1 MWVEGGKQK
10 ALEESLGVGGFGY
23 PALVALKPA
32 DLKYSTMRR
41 YVAVLDLVKRMGW
54 GWFGPGVV
62 YGRFPRTA
70 IEQVVCRWQQV
81 DRLCVGWLFA
91 LY

>member
-10 ALEESLGVGGFGY
+10 ALEDSLGVGGFGY

-41 YVAVLDLVKRMGW
+41 CDLV
-54 GWFGPGVV
+54 
-62 YGRFPRTA
+62 
-70 IEQVVCRWQQV
+70 
-81 DRLCVGWLFA
+81 
-91 LY
+91 

>member
-1 MWVEGGKQK
+1 MGLNGFGVPAPCLRCRKWSYLWVEGGKQK

-41 YVAVLDLVKRMGW
+41 
-54 GWFGPGVV
+54 
-62 YGRFPRTA
+62 
-70 IEQVVCRWQQV
+70 
-81 DRLCVGWLFA
+81 
-91 LY
+91 